1 LTPLEDVFNYYKKI
15 YKYKAEEFNPKDLRR
30 NYLGSYDEEFYK
42 YLNEDKI
49 TFKITKLSSNKA
61 CGIDGIHSVM
71 LKTLLGTDFP
81 KLLLYLYQMCI
92 KFGMTPKGWNESV
105 TFPIP
110 KKKKSS
116 YIKDFRPISIT
127 NTFRKVFEGLLLD
140 YMNTKLKKELKLCG
154 NQAGFRSGYSTLTH
168 AIASNE
174 TAQSYNPKQHHVFL
188 DLKKAYDT
196 VPIKMLMKKLEK
208 RNLPKGILSLIAS
221 LFSGCTTRI
230 IVNQEITNEI
240 EIQRGLLQGAILSP

>member
-1 LTPLEDVFNYYKKI
+1 M
-15 YKYKAEEFNPKDLRR
+15 
-30 NYLGSYDEEFYK
+30 GSYDEEFYK
-42 YLNEDKI
+42 YLNEDIIK
-49 TFKITKLSSNKA
+49 FKITKLSSNKA

-127 NTFRKVFEGLLLD
+127 NTFCKIFEGLLLD
-140 YMNTKLKKELKLCG
+140 YINQKLKKEFKLFG
-154 NQAGFRSGYSTLTH
+154 NQAGFRSGYSTL
-168 AIASNE
+168 IC
-174 TAQSYNPKQHHVFL
+174 
-188 DLKKAYDT
+188 KKFG
-196 VPIKMLMKKLEK
+196 
-208 RNLPKGILSLIAS
+208 RNRL
-221 LFSGCTTRI
+221 
-230 IVNQEITNEI
+230 QITKYTK
-240 EIQRGLLQGAILSP
+240 

>member
-1 LTPLEDVFNYYKKI
+1 LTLLEDVFNYKKN
-15 YKYKAEEFNPKDLRR
+15 KYKAEEFNPKDLRR

-127 NTFRKVFEGLLLD
+127 NTFRKVFEGLLLEGVGVR
-140 YMNTKLKKELKLCG
+140 T
-154 NQAGFRSGYSTLTH
+154 
-168 AIASNE
+168 
-174 TAQSYNPKQHHVFL
+174 
-188 DLKKAYDT
+188 
-196 VPIKMLMKKLEK
+196 
-208 RNLPKGILSLIAS
+208 
-221 LFSGCTTRI
+221 
-230 IVNQEITNEI
+230 
-240 EIQRGLLQGAILSP
+240 